1 MAKRDLALDLFH
13 SFQNGKRKTK
23 KKPSHNDSPLLSS
36 SDGTSGPQLLKDVLA
51 QIIHERDWKGGI
63 AEGTLFSTW
72 ADVVGPEISLHAT
85 PISLLN
91 GVLTIQ
97 TSSTA
102 WAVQLQLVAP
112 DVLATIR
119 ASSPGALVESLSI
132 MGPHGPTWKKGI
144 RTIRGAKGPR
154 DTYG

>member
-1 MAKRDLALDLFH
+1 MTKRDLALDLFH
-13 SFQNGKRKTK
+13 SFQTGKRKTK
-23 KKPSHNDSPLLSS
+23 KVVRENAPSSNSAHD
-36 SDGTSGPQLLKDVLA
+36 PQLLKDVLT

-72 ADVVGPEISLHAT
+72 ADIVGLEISQHAT
-85 PISLLN
+85 PISLFE

-102 WAVQLQLVAP
+102 WAVQLQLVSP
-112 DVLATIR
+112 NLLETIR
-119 ASSPGALVESLSI
+119 ASSPGALVETLAVI
-132 MGPHGPTWKKGI
+132 GPHGPSWKRGV

>member
-13 SFQNGKRKTK
+13 SFQNGKRTTK
-23 KKPSHNDSPLLSS
+23 KTVRENPPTSS
-36 SDGTSGPQLLKDVLA
+36 TEDATNGPHILKDVLS
-51 QIIHERDWKGGI
+51 QVIKDRDWKGGI

-72 ADVVGPEISLHAT
+72 AEVVGPEISLHAT
-85 PISLLN
+85 PISLVD

-102 WAVQLQLVAP
+102 WAVQLQLVSNE
-112 DVLATIR
+112 LLKTIR
-119 ASSPGALVESLSI
+119 ASSPGALVESLSLI
-132 MGPHGPTWKKGI
+132 GPNGPSWKKGI
-144 RTIRGAKGPR
+144 RTIRGSKGPR

>member
-13 SFQNGKRKTK
+13 SFQTGKRTTK
-23 KKPSHNDSPLLSS
+23 KSARENPQPSS
-36 SDGTSGPQLLKDVLA
+36 SADAANGPHILKDVLS
-51 QIIHERDWKGGI
+51 QIIKDRDWKGGI

-72 ADVVGPEISLHAT
+72 ADIVGPEISLHAT
-85 PISLLN
+85 PISLLD

-102 WAVQLQLVAP
+102 WAVQLQLVSNE
-112 DVLATIR
+112 LLKTIR
-119 ASSPGALVESLSI
+119 ASSPGALVESLSLI
-132 MGPHGPTWKKGI
+132 GPHRPSWKKGI
-144 RTIRGAKGPR
+144 RTIRGSKGPR

>member
-13 SFQNGKRKTK
+13 SFQNGKRTTK
-23 KKPSHNDSPLLSS
+23 RAIRENPSTSTNV
-36 SDGTSGPQLLKDVLA
+36 DGPHLLKDVLS
-51 QIIHERDWKGGI
+51 QIIQDRDWKGGI

-72 ADVVGPEISLHAT
+72 AQIVGPEISLHAS
-85 PISLLN
+85 PISLLD

-102 WAVQLQLVAP
+102 WAVQLQLVSNE
-112 DVLATIR
+112 LLKTIR
-119 ASSPGALVESLSI
+119 ASSPGALVESLSLI
-132 MGPHGPTWKKGI
+132 GPHGPSWKKGI
-144 RTIRGAKGPR
+144 RTIRGSKGPR

>member
-13 SFQNGKRKTK
+13 SFQTGRRTTK
-23 KKPSHNDSPLLSS
+23 KSTRENPSSAK
-36 SDGTSGPQLLKDVLA
+36 SDDAANGPHILKDVLS
-51 QIIHERDWKGGI
+51 QIIQDRDWKGGI

-72 ADVVGPEISLHAT
+72 AQIVGAEISLHAT
-85 PISLLN
+85 PISLVD

-102 WAVQLQLVAP
+102 WAVQLELVSNE
-112 DVLATIR
+112 LLKTIR
-119 ASSPGALVESLSI
+119 ASSPGALVESISLI
-132 MGPHGPTWKKGI
+132 GPNGPTWKKGI
-144 RTIRGAKGPR
+144 RTIRGSKGPR

>member
-13 SFQNGKRKTK
+13 SFQNGNKKTRRP
-23 KKPSHNDSPLLSS
+23 KPRQDSTPSSQVNSND
-36 SDGTSGPQLLKDVLA
+36 PQLLKDVLA
-51 QIIHERDWKGGI
+51 QIIHDRDWKGGI

-72 ADVVGPEISLHAT
+72 AEVVGPEISLHAT
-85 PISLLN
+85 PISLLD

-102 WAVQLQLVAP
+102 WAVQLQIVASE
-112 DVLATIR
+112 VLKTIR
-119 ASSPGALVESLSI
+119 ASSPGALVDSLSI
-132 MGPHGPTWKKGI
+132 IGPHGPHWKKGI

>member
-13 SFQNGKRKTK
+13 SFQNGKRTTRKTVREN
-23 KKPSHNDSPLLSS
+23 PSISS
-36 SDGTSGPQLLKDVLA
+36 NSDVLNGPHVLKDVLS
-51 QIIHERDWKGGI
+51 QIIKDRDWKGGI

-72 ADVVGPEISLHAT
+72 SDIVGPEICLHAT
-85 PISLLN
+85 PISLLD

-102 WAVQLQLVAP
+102 WAVQLQLVSTE
-112 DVLATIR
+112 LLRTIR
-119 ASSPGALVESLSI
+119 TSSPGALVESLSFI
-132 MGPHGPTWKKGI
+132 GPHGPSWKKGI

>member
-13 SFQNGKRKTK
+13 SFQTGKRKTK
-23 KKPSHNDSPLLSS
+23 KVARDTTPSINNSNDL
-36 SDGTSGPQLLKDVLA
+36 TGPQVLKDVLA
-51 QIIHERDWKGGI
+51 QVIQERDWKGGI

-72 ADVVGPEISLHAT
+72 ADVVGPEISLHAN
-85 PISLLN
+85 PISLLD

-102 WAVQLQLVAP
+102 WAVQLQLVTP
-112 DVLATIR
+112 DLLAIIR
-119 ASSPGALVESLSI
+119 ASSPGALVESLVI
-132 MGPHGPTWKKGI
+132 IGPHGPSWKKGV

>member
-13 SFQNGKRKTK
+13 SFQNGKKNK
-23 KKPSHNDSPLLSS
+23 KRPSRNNAPTSDASANSND
-36 SDGTSGPQLLKDVLA
+36 PQLLKDVLA
-51 QIIHERDWKGGI
+51 QVIHDRDWKGGI

-72 ADVVGPEISLHAT
+72 SDVVGPEISLHAT
-85 PISLLN
+85 PISLLD

-102 WAVQLQLVAP
+102 WAVQLQLVTP
-112 DVLATIR
+112 EVLATIR
-119 ASSPGALVESLSI
+119 ASSPGALVDSLSI
-132 MGPHGPTWKKGI
+132 IGPNGPTWKKGV